1 MKVLTKLT
9 KQQLE
14 EFDAA
19 LFKIDYN
26 VSNLEVMF
34 PMYAH
39 PEGVE
44 IEVYLGQDAS
54 PTYFEVP
61 YEVLEYYIS
70 EYFNSEDIL
79 YWLRDSDDLYKED
92 LVALSEADGCMYWY
106 NQLAHGDDTLKC
118 SKWVVPQMMK
128 DILNYQLTKINL

>member
-14 EFDAA
+14 EFDSA
-19 LFKIDYN
+19 LFKINYD
-26 VSNLEVMF
+26 VSNLEVMY

-39 PEGVE
+39 PAGVE

-70 EYFNSEDIL
+70 EYFDSEDIL
-79 YWLRDSDDLYKED
+79 YWLKDSDNLCKQDLI
-92 LVALSEADGCMYWY
+92 ALSESSGCMYWY
-106 NQLAHGDDTLKC
+106 NELAHGDERLKC
-118 SKWVVPQMMK
+118 SKWVVPQMMQ
-128 DILNYQLTKINL
+128 DISNYQLTKINL

>member
-14 EFDAA
+14 EFDSA
-19 LFKIDYN
+19 LFKINYD
-26 VSNLEVMF
+26 VTNLEVMY

-39 PEGVE
+39 PAGVE

-70 EYFNSEDIL
+70 EYFDSEDIL
-79 YWLRDSDDLYKED
+79 YWLKDSDNLCKQDLI
-92 LVALSEADGCMYWY
+92 ALSESTGCMYWY
-106 NQLAHGDDTLKC
+106 NELAHGDERLKC
-118 SKWVVPQMMK
+118 SKWVVPQMMQ
-128 DILNYQLTKINL
+128 DISDYQLTKINL

>member
-14 EFDAA
+14 EFDSA
-19 LFKIDYN
+19 LFKINYD
-26 VSNLEVMF
+26 SKNLEVMY

-39 PEGVE
+39 PDGVE

-70 EYFNSEDIL
+70 EYFDSEDIL
-79 YWLRDSDDLYKED
+79 YWLKDSGNLEKQDL
-92 LVALSEADGCMYWY
+92 LMLANLDGCMYWY
-106 NQLAHGDDTLKC
+106 NELAHGDERLKC
-118 SKWVVPQMMK
+118 SKWVVPQLMQ
-128 DILNYQLTKINL
+128 DISDYQLTKINL

>member
-14 EFDAA
+14 EFDSA
-19 LFKIDYN
+19 LFKINYD
-26 VSNLEVMF
+26 VSNLEVMY

-39 PEGVE
+39 PAGVE

-70 EYFNSEDIL
+70 EYFDSEDIL
-79 YWLRDSDDLYKED
+79 YWLKDSDNLCKQDLI
-92 LVALSEADGCMYWY
+92 ALSEASGCMYWY
-106 NQLAHGDDTLKC
+106 NELAHGDERLKC
-118 SKWVVPQMMK
+118 SKWVVPQMMQ
-128 DILNYQLTKINL
+128 DISNYQLTKINL

>member
-14 EFDAA
+14 EFDSA
-19 LFKIDYN
+19 LFKINYDVTN
-26 VSNLEVMF
+26 MEVMY

-39 PEGVE
+39 PAGVE

-70 EYFNSEDIL
+70 EYFDSEDIL
-79 YWLRDSDDLYKED
+79 YWLKDSDNLCKQDLI
-92 LVALSEADGCMYWY
+92 ALSESTGCMYWY
-106 NQLAHGDDTLKC
+106 NELAYGDERLKC
-118 SKWVVPQMMK
+118 SKWVVPQMMQ
-128 DILNYQLTKINL
+128 DISDYQLTKINL

>member
-1 MKVLTKLT
+1 MKVLNKLT
-9 KQQLE
+9 KQQLQ
-14 EFDAA
+14 EFDSA
-19 LFKIDYN
+19 LFKINYD
-26 VSNLEVMF
+26 SKNLEVMY

-39 PEGVE
+39 PDGVE

-79 YWLRDSDDLYKED
+79 YWLKDSGNLEKQDL
-92 LVALSEADGCMYWY
+92 LMLANLDGCMYWY
-106 NQLAHGDDTLKC
+106 NELAYGDERLKC
-118 SKWVVPQMMK
+118 SKWVVPQLMQ
-128 DILNYQLTKINL
+128 DIADYQLTKLN